1 MPFRL
6 DRKPGPALPNAS
18 RSMARSAG
26 TGALLAAFLVAALPL
41 AAAGLPENPRSLER
55 STSYA
60 EMESILRELDGKG
73 PIQVSVEGK
82 TTKGR
87 ALYLVHASRGQAG
100 KTSPWKVLLYAQ
112 QHGDELS
119 GKDALLFLL
128 RDIARKPEL
137 LPEEVDLWVFPMMNP
152 DGAEAGTRRNGAGAD
167 LNRDHLG
174 LEQPET
180 QALHRVVRRLRPDL
194 AVDCHEFGRDPEDYR
209 AKGWAKWPDITFD
222 GLNNPLFSPELIG
235 TARHWVDTVA
245 AAEAKAGHPFL
256 RYWVGGVPPREEQR
270 HSAPD
275 VDSGMN
281 SIGMYGGLSF
291 IAEAAAP
298 EGKAPSGDLGNR
310 VDAYLT
316 LFRTLLF
323 EDDQRDQE
331 RRAIDRARRRPLPA
345 FLPTNY
351 LWANP
356 TAKVTRFPVLEVA
369 TGKTLRI
376 PTANLMTDVVVK
388 RTVPAPLG
396 YAVEPRAADEFRRL
410 LDGHGI
416 PAETLAAPRSVGA
429 EECTL
434 VRVEDDFDEVHS
446 RYGGRQVVR
455 CRDGKRQ
462 ELPAGSLWV
471 PLEGESAVRA
481 ALVLEPAAL
490 YGLYQLPRFRALAG
504 PGGLLPVRRVV
515 P

>member
-1 MPFRL
+1 MPRRF
-6 DRKPGPALPNAS
+6 ALPLILAP
-18 RSMARSAG
+18 
-26 TGALLAAFLVAALPL
+26 LLLGVLPL
-41 AAAGLPENPRSLER
+41 AAAMEAAPSPAPPAALARLPEDPRKLDR
-55 STSYA
+55 TVSYA
-60 EMESILRELDGKG
+60 EMEGILRELDGKG
-73 PIQVSVEGK
+73 PLQLSVEGT

-87 ALYLVHASRGQAG
+87 SLFLVHASRWQGG
-100 KTSPWKVLLYAQ
+100 KASPWKILLFAQ
-112 QHGDELS
+112 QHGDEIS

-128 RDIARKPEL
+128 RDIARKPDL
-137 LPEEVDLWVFPMMNP
+137 LPEEVDLWVLPMMNP

-167 LNRDHLG
+167 LNRDHIG

-180 QALHRVVRRLRPDL
+180 QVLHRIALGIRPDV
-194 AVDCHEFGRDPEDYR
+194 AVDCHEFARDPEEYR
-209 AKGWAKWPDITFD
+209 EKGWAKWPDITFD
-222 GLNNPLFSPELIG
+222 GMNNPLFSPDLVG
-235 TARHWVDTVA
+235 TARGWVDTIGG
-245 AAEAKAGHPFL
+245 AEAKAGHPFL

-275 VDSGMN
+275 VDSAVN
-281 SIGMYGGLSF
+281 SLGMYGGLSF

-298 EGKAPSGDLGNR
+298 TGKASTGDLGNR

-316 LFRTLLF
+316 LFRTLLAG
-323 EDDQRDQE
+323 DGQRGEE
-331 RRAIDRARRRPLPA
+331 RKAIERARRRPLPA

-356 TAKVTRFPVLEVA
+356 SAKVTRFPVLEVS
-369 TGKTLRI
+369 TGRTLRI
-376 PTANLMTDVVVK
+376 PTANLMTDLVVK
-388 RTVPAPLG
+388 RTVPTPLG
-396 YAVEPRAADEFRRL
+396 YAVEPRAAAEFRRV

-416 PAETLAAPRSVGA
+416 PAETLAASRSVTA
-429 EECTL
+429 EACML
-434 VRVEDDFDEVHS
+434 VRVEEEFDEVHS

-455 CRDGKRQ
+455 CQEGKGQ

-471 PLEGESAVRA
+471 PLEGEASVRA